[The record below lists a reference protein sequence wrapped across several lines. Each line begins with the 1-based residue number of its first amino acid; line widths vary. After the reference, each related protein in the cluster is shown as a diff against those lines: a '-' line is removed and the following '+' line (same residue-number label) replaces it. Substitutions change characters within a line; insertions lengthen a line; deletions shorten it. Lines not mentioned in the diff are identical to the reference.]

1 MLFRSVDDGTASTLT
16 LILKTGQDDFFID
29 ASDPASQFARIGLNQ
44 VTFYANAGDLAS
56 NQNAVAKLNIQ
67 FAP

>member
-1 MLFRSVDDGTASTLT
+1 MVDDNSSNTLT

-29 ASDPASQFARIGLNQ
+29 ASDPTSQFAHIGLNQ
-44 VTFYANAGDLAS
+44 VTFYDRAADAPG
-56 NQNAVAKLNIQ
+56 NQSVIAKLNIQ